1 VNLPSAPPGYTQS
14 DEANVRR
21 ALQDAD
27 KQNIKRGTDYYVLDG
42 RVILKAP
49 NGSFHALV
57 VDNAGVLSTSPV
69 T

>member
-1 VNLPSAPPGYTQS
+1 MNLPSAPATYSQS

-27 KQNIKRGTDYYVLDG
+27 KQNIKRGTDYYTLGG
-42 RVILKAP
+42 RVIITSP
-49 NGSFHALV
+49 NGSFFAIT
-57 VDNAGVLSTSPV
+57 VDDAGVLSTVAV